1 MRRITLGR
9 DEAVLNI
16 YNLAI
21 GLFLLVSPWLLA
33 LSHQAARIDI
43 LVIGALLMAV
53 SAAALV
59 AFATWEEWIS
69 LLLGL
74 WLIVSPWL
82 LGFAHTRAAHLSL
95 GAGLVIAYLAALEL
109 WLLYEARSEP
119 HEHGAAPAESFT
131 ISSKR

>member
-1 MRRITLGR
+1 MEASMSRITLRR

-33 LSHQAARIDI
+33 LSHQAARADI
-43 LVIGALLMAV
+43 LVIGALLIAV
-53 SAAALV
+53 SAVALV

-74 WLIVSPWL
+74 WLVVSPWV
-82 LGFAHTRAAHLSL
+82 LGFAHTRAAHLGI

-109 WLLYEARSEP
+109 WLLYEERSAP
-119 HEHGAAPAESFT
+119 HDGSATPA
-131 ISSKR
+131 IQR